1 MKRKNIS
8 DQNKNISRSLL
19 LWETRNRKKKTA
31 AFVCAFLAVIVALAT
46 VVQMIRPAVAVTKEE
61 TVLDCDYEVHAHS
74 DDCYRILYDEAGN
87 ETGKE
92 LICGKADYVI
102 HHHTDECYKTIIHED
117 EGIEEKVLV
126 CELPENEAHVHDDSC
141 YEERTELICTEEHEH
156 DESCYETV
164 KVLTCDKPEL
174 HTHDETCYDENN
186 ALICGKIELKEHNHS
201 EACMSGSD
209 EFKEEPVQEVSDMTV
224 LYPAQ
229 SFEQTAGDLQIKAE
243 ASEGTLPADTVM
255 TVQEIGTEEM
265 METLSSAV
273 DKEIIR
279 TQALDITFY
288 NSQDMEIEPLMPV
301 SVSVVPVYDTE
312 TETPVIVQVDEQ
324 GKAAIVEN
332 EASESED
339 GETLVFETDAN
350 TVSAIVYTVK
360 EKVITSDGQNYKI
373 TVSYGEETGIPE
385 DAELLVEEISEGSEN
400 YAGYIEQSQ
409 AVLGIENASYVRL
422 FDISIVNKYDYS
434 FKYQPAAGTAVDVKI
449 ELADSSSDH
458 LNVVHFADQ
467 EGTAEVVENNTVN
480 SDTGSAVQFAAD
492 GFSVYA
498 IVDAP
503 EPVPDGNIGTVE
515 ELENNIEKGFLL
527 SYGGNKYFQN
537 TLNNNWCF
545 IETTNINNASTWYF
559 ESLGDGKFKIY
570 TMIGIEKKYI
580 HNRSGNNV
588 ELSNDG
594 DVLELTSADSNAFY
608 FKKSGENKWLQH
620 SNSGGGIRYWTDNNN
635 AANSQI
641 SITYDVSAAI
651 SDDYYGLDGKTYS
664 IVYHDESATSAAL
677 TAEESTA
684 VVSGTEQHRLGGLDL
699 VMKPDVLDNNGI
711 LLVAEGIDLQEFTF
725 TVVKENYYYI
735 TTIVNG
741 QTKYL
746 TIREGSVTLE
756 DTPDEV
762 YSQIKATPGKG
773 SNKGKWHFS
782 VNNYSLNYLSSAKS
796 FNTATGSNSATWL
809 NLAEK
814 SIIEDD
820 DFTLYSAKKVSV
832 SDEVNVHNDQQ
843 VVIYT
848 RIWNETEKKYEF
860 FAVDHNGLLI
870 PCYDA
875 GDTVKWI
882 GSQVNSALW
891 SFTEYTEADGKPT
904 YFYEL
909 QNAQYGEYIAPQVT
923 GGQILSDSTIG
934 INLNGRRNGENQTTI
949 IAWDDMNY
957 AYVGL
962 KCENG
967 HVVACPLSE
976 AEDFYFAVVNPV
988 ETEDQ
993 LTEVKTIDNDKYGI
1007 TMKMIDFNNSKTGP
1021 ADSPRDSVQN
1031 PFFGGDAKD
1040 HDIPGLLSSGL
1051 NGDGYPETTEKANS
1065 NQYPNVAGHSLSEL
1079 FNDMVP
1085 VNHLLIES
1093 VYNESGYFEY
1103 NSTSNFAHL
1112 NEDGNFTVYDQLGA
1126 ISDYYINRPTGT
1138 HGQFM
1143 PYNSLT
1149 PGKYC
1154 PFTNQTTVTKDEL
1167 DDTNP
1172 RKGEK
1177 LYDIG
1182 KRAEVNYHFGM
1193 EMEAGFTQTPN
1204 GLDNWGHDIIFEFSG
1219 DDDFWLYIDGELI
1232 LDLGGVHEA
1241 MTGKV
1246 NFRTGQV
1253 TSSRGNS
1260 TIYQLFK
1267 DHYQERG
1274 MTEAQIQEKL
1284 NEIFTENENGQYVFK
1299 DYTKHTMKMFYMERG
1314 AGASNLYMRFN
1325 LSSVKP
1331 GTFILTKK
1339 LSGTEQ
1345 ANNDL
1350 IEFPYQIYYTLNS
1363 DDGAVTH
1370 RLDNPQNVVYRD
1382 TTARVKYLDS
1392 FTPAG
1397 GTVPY
1402 QNVFFLKPG
1411 QSAEVTLPED
1421 VREYYVVECG
1431 VNPDIYDHVYV
1442 NGTELTGS
1450 ETQNQIS
1457 GTARQDY
1464 AVERASLEQRAEV
1477 NYDNQVHEGAMRQLK
1492 ITKRLYDTEGERMY
1506 DSADTAVFTFR
1517 LYLGSENASESQLPL
1532 ADMYEYC
1539 VIDGVGNYCIWNA
1552 VEQKF
1557 NSLGKT
1563 DYSTLTDSEK
1573 EAATFQTSMNGSI
1586 SKIPVDYSVEV
1597 RNLVIGTKY
1606 KVEERDWEIPKGY
1619 TRRDS
1624 DGYTRVDLEPDD
1636 EKGVPYTDTIKK
1648 DEDPEIEVRNQEGWG
1663 LTVEKIWTD
1672 KDFMESHDDIYF
1684 AVYLNDGADG
1694 EPEDLKL
1701 YEGTVRRLSSNES
1714 ELYYFLDDLK
1724 YTDPDTH
1731 EEKVYEFSKF
1741 VIKEVQLENAVVD
1754 DNGYVTGY
1762 SSITPID
1769 MNGTLV
1775 CGGKPYGGEH
1785 QDDYSYSV
1793 TYEVGEKTGQNE
1805 NIRTDKVTNSRPGIA
1820 LYKSDWQGRNEE
1832 GTIIKPLEGAVF
1844 TLKDENGQDVAA
1856 EAYTS
1861 RADGLITIA
1870 YLNAGTY
1877 TLKEVTAPSGYA
1889 ALPSE
1894 AIITVGSDNTVT
1906 VSGIDELYYTVT
1918 SDAISGMT
1926 AVITIHNR
1934 QTEFKA
1940 VKKDRSDNALLENVH
1955 FALYRQVKD
1964 NDGNYRKDYQPMTG
1978 YEDLVTGE
1986 NGEIPRITMDDLT
1999 AGTYYLSELQAAEGY
2014 EKLADDICFTIGSDG
2029 KVVLNGSTGSHSV
2042 TETTDTESGTAT
2054 FTLTVFNDKLQ
2065 NASFKKVDTADVE
2078 HSKLAGAVFNLY
2090 KVVNGEQEQNPL
2102 YEGMVSRWDDGLL
2115 VYQGNTVFALAQGTY
2130 YLVETTAPDG
2140 YTKLTKPVTVTVT
2153 SGGITYETPDTPNL
2167 PLNGGGIT
2175 HTGDVYT
2182 LLIANS
2188 SGYEL
2193 PQTGGIGTIG
2203 YHLAGGLLVLF
2214 ALILKFRKH

>member
-8 DQNKNISRSLL
+8 DQDKNISRSLL

-31 AFVCAFLAVIVALAT
+31 AFVCAFLAVLVALAT

-61 TVLDCDYEVHAHS
+61 DVLDCGYEVHAHS

-92 LICGKADYVI
+92 LICGKADYVV
-102 HHHTDECYKTIIHED
+102 HNHTDECYRTIVHED
-117 EGIEEKVLV
+117 EGVEEKVLV
-126 CELPENEAHVHDDSC
+126 CELPEIEAHVHDDSC
-141 YEERTELICTEEHEH
+141 YEEKTELICTEEHEH
-156 DESCYETV
+156 DESCYEAV

-186 ALICGKIELKEHNHS
+186 ALICGKIELKEHTHS

-209 EFKEEPVQEVSDMTV
+209 EFKEEPVQEVSDMSI

-229 SFEQTAGDLQIKAE
+229 SFEQVAGDLQIKAE
-243 ASEGTLPADTVM
+243 AAEGTLPADTVM

-273 DKEIIR
+273 DKEIVR

-301 SVSVVPVYDTE
+301 NVSVVPVYDTE

-324 GKAAIVEN
+324 GEAAVVEN
-332 EASESED
+332 VTIESED
-339 GETLVFETDAN
+339 GETLVFETDTN

-360 EKVITSDGQNYKI
+360 EKIIASDGQNYKI

-385 DAELLVEEISEGSEN
+385 DAELLVEEISEESEN
-400 YAGYIEQSQ
+400 YAVYIEQSQ

-503 EPVPDGNIGTVE
+503 EPVTLGKVNTLN
-515 ELENNIEKGFLL
+515 ELESNYTREFLL
-527 SYGGNKYFQN
+527 SYNGNNYFTN
-537 TLNNNWCF
+537 SMNSYDCF
-545 IETTNINNASTWYF
+545 IETRNINNASSWYLEKGDGNNVYYVYTLIDQEKRYMYNKSGNLMALESESKTAF
-559 ESLGDGKFKIY
+559 ELSQAADGKF
-570 TMIGIEKKYI
+570 
-580 HNRSGNNV
+580 
-588 ELSNDG
+588 
-594 DVLELTSADSNAFY
+594 Y
-608 FKKSGENKWLQH
+608 FKVVGANKWLQH
-620 SNSGGGIRYWTDNNN
+620 SNGGGGIRLYTDNNN

-641 SITYDVSAAI
+641 SLTYMSLPDDVYS
-651 SDDYYGLDGKTYS
+651 LDGKTYG
-664 IVYHDESATSAAL
+664 IAYHNDSVAAAAM
-677 TAEESTA
+677 TVEASTA
-684 VVSGTEQHRLGGLDL
+684 VVGGAEQHRLGGLDL
-699 VMKPDVLDNNGI
+699 VMKPDVLDNIGI
-711 LLVAEGIDLQEFTF
+711 LLVAEGSDLQEFTF
-725 TVVKENYYYI
+725 SLVKENYYHI
-735 TTIVNG
+735 TTNVDG
-741 QTKYL
+741 QIKYL
-746 TIREGSVTLE
+746 TMRGNSITLE

-762 YSQIKATPGKG
+762 YSLIRAIPGTDA
-773 SNKGKWHFS
+773 NKGKWHFS

-796 FNTATGSNSATWL
+796 FNAATGSNSTTWL

-814 SIIEDD
+814 SIIEED
-820 DFTLYSAKKVSV
+820 DFSIYSAKKVSV
-832 SDEVNVHNDQQ
+832 SDEINVYDGQQ

-882 GSQVNSALW
+882 GSQVNSVLW
-891 SFTEYTEADGKPT
+891 NFTEYTDTDRTPT

-909 QNAQYGEYIAPQVT
+909 QNTQYGEYIAPQVT

-967 HVVACPLSE
+967 HIVACPLSE

-1007 TMKMIDFNNSKTGP
+1007 TMKMIDFDNPKTGT
-1021 ADSPRDSVQN
+1021 ADSPRDSVQD
-1031 PFFGGDAKD
+1031 PFFGGSAKE
-1040 HDIPGLLSSGL
+1040 HNIAGLLSSGL
-1051 NGDGYPETTEKANS
+1051 NDDGYPETTEKANTV
-1065 NQYPNVAGHSLSEL
+1065 QYPNVAGHSLSEL
-1079 FNDMVP
+1079 FNDMTP
-1085 VNHLLIES
+1085 VNHLLIDS

-1112 NEDGNFTVYDQLGA
+1112 NDDGNFTVYDQLGA
-1126 ISDYYINRPTGT
+1126 ISDYGVVTGT

-1154 PFTNQTTVTKDEL
+1154 TFTNQTTVTKAEL
-1167 DDTNP
+1167 EDTNP

-1182 KRAEVNYHFGM
+1182 KRSEVHYHFGM
-1193 EMEAGFTQTPN
+1193 EMEASFTQTPN

-1219 DDDFWLYIDGELI
+1219 DDDFWLYVDGELI

-1253 TSSRGNS
+1253 TTSSRGNS

-1274 MTEAQIQEKL
+1274 MTEVQIQEKL
-1284 NEIFTENENGQYVFK
+1284 DELFTINENGQYVFK
-1299 DYTKHTMKMFYMERG
+1299 DYTQHTMKMFYMERG

-1331 GTFILTKK
+1331 GTFILSKK
-1339 LSGTEQ
+1339 LSGTEK

-1363 DDGAVTH
+1363 DEGAVTH
-1370 RLDNPQNVVYRD
+1370 RLDNPQSVVYRD

-1392 FTPAG
+1392 FTPAD

-1442 NGTELTGS
+1442 NGTELIGS
-1450 ETQNQIS
+1450 ETQNGIS

-1464 AVERASLEQRAEV
+1464 AVERASLKQRAEV
-1477 NYDNQVHEGAMRQLK
+1477 NYDNHVHEGAMRQLK
-1492 ITKRLYDTEGERMY
+1492 ITKRLYDTEGNPTHAS
-1506 DSADTAVFTFR
+1506 DGSTVFTFR
-1517 LYLGSENASESQLPL
+1517 LYLGSENADESQLPL

-1539 VIDGVGNYCIWNA
+1539 IKDADGNYCIWNA
-1552 VEQKF
+1552 AEQKF

-1624 DGYTRVDLEPDD
+1624 DGYTRVDVDPDD

-1684 AVYLNDGADG
+1684 AVYLNDAADG

-1785 QDDYSYSV
+1785 QDGYSYTV

-1820 LYKSDWQGRNEE
+1820 LYKSDWQGCNEE
-1832 GTIIKPLEGAVF
+1832 GTIINPLEGAVF

-1877 TLKEVTAPSGYA
+1877 TLKEVTAPAGYA

-1894 AIITVGSDNTVT
+1894 AIITVESDSTVT
-1906 VSGIDELYYTVT
+1906 VSGIDDLYYTVT
-1918 SDAISGMT
+1918 SDETSGMT

-1934 QTEFKA
+1934 QTEFNA
-1940 VKKDRSDNALLENVH
+1940 VKKDRSDEAVLKNVH

-1964 NDGNYRKDYQPMTG
+1964 NDGNYRRDYQPMTG
-1978 YEDLVTGE
+1978 YEDLVTDE
-1986 NGEIPRITMDDLT
+1986 NGIIPNLTMDLN

-2014 EKLADDICFTIGSDG
+2014 GKLADDICFTIGGDG
-2029 KVVLNGSTGSHSV
+2029 KVVLNSSAGSHSV
-2042 TETTDTESGTAT
+2042 SETTDTEIGKAT
-2054 FTLTVFNDKLQ
+2054 FTLTVYNDKLQ
-2065 NASFKKVDTADVE
+2065 NASFKKVDIADIE
-2078 HSKLAGAVFNLY
+2078 NSKLAGAVFNLY
-2090 KVVNGEQEQNPL
+2090 KVVNGEQEENPL
-2102 YEGMVSRWDDGLL
+2102 YVGMVSRGDDGLL
-2115 VYQGNTVFALAQGTY
+2115 VYQGNTVFALEQGEY
-2130 YLVETTAPDG
+2130 HLVETAAPDG
-2140 YTKLTKPVTVTVT
+2140 YSRLTQPVTVTVT
-2153 SGGITYETPDTPNL
+2153 SSRITYETPDTPNL
-2167 PLNGGGIT
+2167 SSSGNGISYNET
-2175 HTGDVYT
+2175 DNAYT

-2193 PQTGGIGTIG
+2193 PQSGGIGTIG
-2203 YHLAGGLLVLF
+2203 YQLAGGLLVLL